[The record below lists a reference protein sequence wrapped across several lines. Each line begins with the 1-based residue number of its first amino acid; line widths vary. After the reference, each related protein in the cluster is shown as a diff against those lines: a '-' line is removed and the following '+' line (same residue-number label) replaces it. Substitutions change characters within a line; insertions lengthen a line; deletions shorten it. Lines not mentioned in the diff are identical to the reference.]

1 MPYGR
6 PDPDDPNILVGV
18 RLPTDEDGLVE
29 MAYTFAEE
37 FAALGHDQDR
47 ILRMFKNP
55 RFGGPHAAYRALGEG
70 VVLGIVAECARVFGR
85 TRLVLRDGERIGSGG
100 RLASRREG

>member
-6 PDPDDPNILVGV
+6 PDPADPNILVGV
-18 RLPTDEDGLVE
+18 RLPADEDALVE

-37 FAALGHDQDR
+37 FAALGHDEDR

-55 RFGGPHAAYRALGEG
+55 RFSGPHAAYRALGER
-70 VVLGIVAECARVFGR
+70 VVLDVVAECARAFGR
-85 TRLVLRDGERIGSGG
+85 TRVVVEEAEHIKSGG
-100 RLASRREG
+100 RHGSRRED

>member
-1 MPYGR
+1 MPHGR
-6 PDPDDPNILVGV
+6 PDPADPNLLVGV

-37 FAALGHDQDR
+37 FATLGHDRGR
-47 ILRMFKNP
+47 ILRMFRNP

-85 TRLVLRDGERIGSGG
+85 TRVVLGDAEHIKRGG
-100 RLASRREG
+100 RLASREED

>member
-6 PDPDDPNILVGV
+6 PDPTDPNVLVGV
-18 RLPTDEDGLVE
+18 RLPTDDAGLIE

-47 ILRMFKNP
+47 ILRMFRNP
-55 RFGGPHAAYRALGEG
+55 RFSGPHAAYRALGEG

-85 TRLVLRDGERIGSGG
+85 KQVVVHAAESIKCGEPLG
-100 RLASRREG
+100 SRREE

>member
-1 MPYGR
+1 MPHGR
-6 PDPDDPNILVGV
+6 PDPADPNILVGV
-18 RLPTDEDGLVE
+18 RLPADENGLVE

-47 ILRMFKNP
+47 ILRMFRNP

-70 VVLGIVAECARVFGR
+70 VVLGIVAECARVFGCHR
-85 TRLVLRDGERIGSGG
+85 VVVQDGGHTKSGG
-100 RLASRREG
+100 RLGSRRED

>member
-1 MPYGR
+1 MPHGQ
-6 PDPDDPNILVGV
+6 PDPADSNILVGV
-18 RLPTDEDGLVE
+18 RLPTDDAGLIE

-47 ILRMFKNP
+47 ILRMFRNP
-55 RFGGPHAAYRALGEG
+55 RFSGPHAAYRALGEG

-85 TRLVLRDGERIGSGG
+85 KQVVVHAAESIKSGEPLG
-100 RLASRREG
+100 SRRGE

>member
-1 MPYGR
+1 MPHGQ
-6 PDPDDPNILVGV
+6 PDPADSNILVGV
-18 RLPTDEDGLVE
+18 RLPADENGLVD

-47 ILRMFKNP
+47 ILRMFRNP

-85 TRLVLRDGERIGSGG
+85 TRVVLEDAEPVGGG
-100 RLASRREG
+100 RHRSRRED

>member
-1 MPYGR
+1 V
-6 PDPDDPNILVGV
+6 L
-18 RLPTDEDGLVE
+18 LPADENALVE

-37 FAALGHDQDR
+37 FAALGHDHDR

-85 TRLVLRDGERIGSGG
+85 NRVVVQDVEAIKSGG
-100 RLASRREG
+100 RLAARRED

>member
-6 PDPDDPNILVGV
+6 PDPTDPNVLVGV
-18 RLPTDEDGLVE
+18 RLSTDEDGLVE

-47 ILRMFKNP
+47 ILRMFHNP
-55 RFGGPHAAYRALGEG
+55 RFGGPHAAYRALGEE
-70 VVLGIVAECARVFGR
+70 VVRGIVAECTRVFGR
-85 TRLVLRDGERIGSGG
+85 NRLAVRDAEPIKNGG
-100 RLASRREG
+100 RLGSRRED